1 MYLLYRGEQIHSSMT
16 ANPEAWKGMIDQS
29 MYKNSI
35 KVLSIYFCYRYLS
48 EKHSALTVTC
58 NRLAPKY
65 LVAKESSGRRKKAT
79 LQAPCRE
86 LCGHCLP
93 TPWLQAWEEVHQ
105 HCIHPVSTHIS
116 TSVRTHVVPGLSC
129 ACPLLRKTVAEHA
142 PCCPRVL

>member
-58 NRLAPKY
+58 NWPQ
-65 LVAKESSGRRKKAT
+65 SI
-79 LQAPCRE
+79 
-86 LCGHCLP
+86 
-93 TPWLQAWEEVHQ
+93 WLQKRARAGGKRPLFKHHVGNSADTAFPRLG
-105 HCIHPVSTHIS
+105 CRRGKKSTNIAY
-116 TSVRTHVVPGLSC
+116 TQSVRTYPRQC
-129 ACPLLRKTVAEHA
+129 AHTLYQAFPAHA
-142 PCCPRVL
+142 HC